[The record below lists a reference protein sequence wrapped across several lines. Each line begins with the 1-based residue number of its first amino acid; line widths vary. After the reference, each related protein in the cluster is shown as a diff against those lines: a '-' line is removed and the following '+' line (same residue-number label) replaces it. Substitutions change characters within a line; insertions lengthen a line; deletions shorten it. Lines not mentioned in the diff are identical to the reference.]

1 MLPCDGNIYN
11 GILTDKYNTWRLI
24 TMKKY
29 VLKWE
34 ISGIVFVFLLG
45 ALLHFLFEWS
55 GESRVVGLF
64 ASVNESVW
72 EHFKQG
78 FWPMCLFAAIEYKFL
93 RGHVNNFFTAKAV
106 AIYLIPIITGLV
118 FYAYTAIIGEE
129 ILIVDI
135 FIFLVAVIVGQL
147 ISYKILISTR
157 LPKYTNI
164 ISPVL
169 IILLALI
176 LMLFTFYPPHLP
188 IFLDGNTGTYGI
200 P

>member
-1 MLPCDGNIYN
+1 M
-11 GILTDKYNTWRLI
+11 R
-24 TMKKY
+24 KY

-34 ISGIVFVFLLG
+34 VSGILFVFLLG

-78 FWPMCLFAAIEYKFL
+78 FWPMCIYGAIEYKFL
-93 RGHVNNFFTAKAV
+93 RGRINNFLAAKAV
-106 AIYLIPIITGLV
+106 AVYLIPTITGLV
-118 FYAYTAIIGEE
+118 FYSYTAIIGKE

-135 FIFLVAVIVGQL
+135 LIFLVAIIIGQL
-147 ISYKILISTR
+147 TSYKIMTSAR
-157 LPKYTNI
+157 VPKYTNF
-164 ISPVL
+164 ISPIF
-169 IILLALI
+169 IILLALV
-176 LMLFTFYPPHLP
+176 LMVFTFYPPHLP

>member
-1 MLPCDGNIYN
+1 MR
-11 GILTDKYNTWRLI
+11 KSA
-24 TMKKY
+24 
-29 VLKWE
+29 LKWE
-34 ISGIVFVFLLG
+34 LFGIIFVFLLG

-55 GESRVVGLF
+55 GESKVVGLI

-78 FWPMCLFAAIEYKFL
+78 FWPMCLYAAVEYKFI
-93 RGHVNNFFTAKAV
+93 RGYINNFLTAKAV
-106 AIYLIPIITGLV
+106 AVYIIPIITGLV
-118 FYAYTAIIGEE
+118 FYGYTAIIGEE

-135 FIFLVAVIVGQL
+135 FIFLVAIMVGQL
-147 ISYKILISTR
+147 TSYKIMTSAK
-157 LPKYTNI
+157 LPKYVNV
-164 ISPVL
+164 ISL
-169 IILLALI
+169 IFIILLALI